1 MSVPL
6 LRIAFRRPSEAL
18 AATILLWFFRP
29 VVIQGPLPVKLD
41 PASDECCDPMITN
54 AISENEAVPVCQE

>member
-1 MSVPL
+1 MVPFVGSQHCRTIPTVL
-6 LRIAFRRPSEAL
+6 LSFV
-18 AATILLWFFRP
+18 RP
-29 VVIQGPLPVKLD
+29 VVIHGPLPVILD